1 MSEWHPLSSYDPGV
15 NDTSWGKN
23 MRDEDEIKVAWEIW
37 NLISRLNDLIWDFY
51 EEDFIELLKKE
62 YGKRQTDSQDKTKP
76 SD

>member
-1 MSEWHPLSSYDPGV
+1 
-15 NDTSWGKN
+15 

-62 YGKRQTDSQDKTKP
+62 YGKHQTDSQDKTKP